1 MEVLSFY
8 LGQKRVVMA
17 EYKSKRAIVSKAPYE
32 LYMAFVDMRNFV
44 QFLPEDKKADVTA
57 DYDSIHATVQG
68 FSIGVRVK
76 DRIPYS
82 RIEYMDDGAPF
93 KFFLTL
99 HFDAASDPYKTDFH
113 IVVDAEL
120 NFMMKTLL
128 GSKIKDA
135 LDKIVDSLVA
145 MSEGRMPEGIDPS
158 MYPEG
163 FDPSKLRS

>member
-1 MEVLSFY
+1 M
-8 LGQKRVVMA
+8 
-17 EYKSKRAIVSKAPYE
+17 
-32 LYMAFVDMRNFV
+32 
-44 QFLPEDKKADVTA
+44 
-57 DYDSIHATVQG
+57 VQG

-76 DRIPYS
+76 ERIPYS
-82 RIEYMDDGAPF
+82 RIEFQDDGAPF

-99 HFDAASDPYKTDFH
+99 HFDAASDPYKTDFQ

-135 LDKIVDSLVA
+135 LDKVVDSLVA
-145 MSEGRMPEGIDPS
+145 MSEGRMPEGVDPS

-163 FDPSKLRS
+163 FDPSKMKL